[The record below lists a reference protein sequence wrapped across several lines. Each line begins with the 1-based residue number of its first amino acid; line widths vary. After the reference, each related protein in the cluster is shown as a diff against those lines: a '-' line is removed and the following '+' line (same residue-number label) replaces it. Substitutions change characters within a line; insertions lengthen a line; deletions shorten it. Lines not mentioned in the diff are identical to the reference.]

1 MPKQQVLDPT
11 CTETARAP
19 NLSQPVRLP
28 ANVRKFG
35 FIPDFGDW
43 LHGDLLL
50 FSKISRNL
58 IERQIVNTQTSLG
71 HAPEDA
77 RWHHAAVYI
86 GDGFLCEARP
96 GGVRYRPVVE
106 SVDQHTLL
114 RVRRSMDTNETE
126 RFRIA
131 IHALMRLSRSYAYGS
146 VIQTLFR
153 PFSPSRFA
161 LALRPRKR
169 ALICS
174 QLYHDVFAEVS
185 GSNLID
191 YVDKDIVPAE
201 LSATHKLQDVKPY
214 WIRLS

>member
-1 MPKQQVLDPT
+1 MPTQQVLDPIG
-11 CTETARAP
+11 TETARSP

-28 ANVRKFG
+28 ARVRKFG
-35 FIPDFGDW
+35 FIPDFEDW

-50 FSKISRNL
+50 VSKRSRNL
-58 IERQIVNTQTSLG
+58 IESQIVTTQTSLG

-106 SVDQHTLL
+106 SIDQNTLF
-114 RVRRSMDTNETE
+114 RVRRSNDLNETE

-146 VIQTLFR
+146 VMRTLFR
-153 PFSPSRFA
+153 PFSPARFV

-174 QLYHDVFAEVS
+174 QLYHDVYAEVT
-185 GSNLID
+185 GSNLIE
-191 YVDKDIVPAE
+191 YIDKDIVPAE
-201 LSATHKLQDVKPY
+201 LSAAHKLQDVKLH